1 MIGLVAGLVGGM
13 AGIGGSLVMLPALG
27 LLLGYDEPQR
37 SVQHVYMA
45 AAMIVNVLVALPAT
59 LQHARAGNVKR
70 ELVRHVLPSMAV
82 AIILGVLLSETFD
95 GRRLVHVLAA
105 FIIAY
110 SLVNVVGALSG
121 RAEREWSG
129 ARGGPGAL
137 CGVGALGGFFA
148 GLLGIGGGVV
158 MVPLL
163 QVLCRVPLRAAVGTS
178 SAVMCISATIGG
190 SLKLWGV
197 PSHGHSITETLLL
210 AAAMAPTAI
219 LGGLAGAKLA
229 NHLPVRSLRLVVSLL
244 LAVAAARLALSE
256 RPGSHVESGAKVEE
270 HSHE

>member
-45 AAMIVNVLVALPAT
+45 AAMVVNVLVALPAT

-70 ELVRHVLPSMAV
+70 ELVRYVLPTMAV
-82 AIILGVLLSETFD
+82 AIIVGVLLSETFD

-105 FIIAY
+105 FIVAY
-110 SLVNVVGALSG
+110 SLVNVFAAVRG
-121 RAEREWSG
+121 RAERDWRG

-137 CGVGALGGFFA
+137 SGVGAIGGFFA

-163 QVLCRVPLRAAVGTS
+163 QMLCRVPLRAAVGTS
-178 SAVMCISATIGG
+178 SAVMCISAAIGG

-197 PSHGHSITETLLL
+197 PSHGHSISEALIL

-219 LGGLAGAKLA
+219 VGGLSGAKLA
-229 NHLPVRSLRLVVSLL
+229 NRLPVRSLRLVVSLL

-256 RPGSHVESGAKVEE
+256 RPGTHVGAETKAGEP
-270 HSHE
+270 SHE